1 MLKKPAWS
9 RLNWDRQAK
18 HAGPHEVGL
27 VLREEVGGVWLRRS
41 LQKDLPGA
49 AGCWQKRERATAH
62 RVLTPVRH
70 LCRAHDSI
78 DQGCVCIFRGENIQ
92 PNIFIDPWYP
102 VGLPG
107 VHSTGGMCVNHG
119 WTSYPWK
126 SCPEQRLQSCNKHRM
141 GRKATF
147 SFASFPPGIK
157 YTYKKR
163 SGRIRYWGWLCH
175 SQDWHENIR
184 LRHACPTCDDNL
196 YTAYACM
203 CMFWTKAKF
212 LYFQHTEL

>member
-1 MLKKPAWS
+1 MIKTELRNAGKTRRTS
-9 RLNWDRQAK
+9 RGGTSSPRGGWR
-18 HAGPHEVGL
+18 HAVEEEPTEGPTWGCW
-27 VLREEVGGVWLRRS
+27 VLAEEGESDSTPRADACETS
-41 LQKDLPGA
+41 LQGTWQHW
-49 AGCWQKRERATAH
+49 AG
-62 RVLTPVRH
+62 
-70 LCRAHDSI
+70 LCMY
-78 DQGCVCIFRGENIQ
+78 FRGENIQ

-107 VHSTGGMCVNHG
+107 VHSTGGMCVNDG

-126 SCPEQRLQSCNKHRM
+126 SCPEQRLQLCNKHRM

-163 SGRIRYWGWLCH
+163 SGRIRHWGWLCH
-175 SQDWHENIR
+175 SQDRRKNIR

-196 YTAYACM
+196 YAAYACM
-203 CMFWTKAKF
+203 CVFWTKAKF